1 MKTLIAALALTIAAS
16 APALAG
22 EGFGA
27 HEQRA
32 IAQAN
37 SYEVATFGF
46 TGVASGEFR
55 TANSQPSEAGLPY
68 ALQEGHAGGN
78 TFGFT
83 GIASGEFRTANS
95 QPSEAGLPYALQV
108 R

>member
-22 EGFGA
+22 ESFSA

-46 TGVASGEFR
+46 TGVLGNVSD
-55 TANSQPSEAGLPY
+55 AGM
-68 ALQEGHAGGN
+68 AKVVKQTE
-78 TFGFT
+78 T
-83 GIASGEFRTANS
+83 GR
-95 QPSEAGLPYALQV
+95 
-108 R
+108 